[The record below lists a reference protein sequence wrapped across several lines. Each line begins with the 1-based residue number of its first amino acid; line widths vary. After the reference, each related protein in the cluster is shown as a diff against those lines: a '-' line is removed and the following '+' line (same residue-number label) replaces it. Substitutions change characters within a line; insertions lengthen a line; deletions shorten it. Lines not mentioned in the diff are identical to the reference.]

1 MAGIA
6 SKAGDSGG
14 LARLRLAGRG
24 LAWLRQANKLA
35 LVSVV
40 LSVAWL
46 EGFGSALGIMA
57 AAVALRQIRA
67 SGHEQR
73 GYWVAVAGLAGGA
86 AGLLAVIVMG
96 TVSLLGWVTG
106 LGHR

>member
-1 MAGIA
+1 MAGFA
-6 SKAGDSGG
+6 SRAGGS
-14 LARLRLAGRG
+14 AR

-35 LVSVV
+35 LVSLA

-46 EGFGSALGIMA
+46 QGFGSALGIMA

-67 SGHEQR
+67 SGYGQR
-73 GYWVAVAGLAGGA
+73 GYWVAVAGLAAGA

-96 TVSLLGWVTG
+96 AASLVGWVTG
-106 LGHR
+106 LGHQ